1 MQTKHQWHPTRTP
14 VSLANGVRLAM
25 LGALIGA
32 GSPAQAAPENYTVD
46 SRHTFPVFE
55 VGHLGF
61 SLQRGRF
68 NQTSGKITLDRDGRT
83 GSVELT
89 IDAGSIDMGIEKW
102 DTHMKGED
110 FFNVQ
115 KYPTITFK
123 STKLLFEG
131 DKVVG
136 ADGDLTLLGVTK
148 PVKVVMSD
156 FGCGA
161 NPYNKKPLC
170 GGNATVS
177 VKRSEFGMT
186 YGLPNF
192 TDNVKIMIPV
202 EAFKD

>member
-1 MQTKHQWHPTRTP
+1 MQTQSRRNPTP
-14 VSLANGVRLAM
+14 SSAAKLAAVAALVCASL
-25 LGALIGA
+25 
-32 GSPAQAAPENYTVD
+32 PAAAAPESYTID

-68 NQTSGKITLDRDGRT
+68 NQTAGKITLDREART

-89 IDAGSIDMGIEKW
+89 IDAASIDMGIEKW

-115 KYPTITFK
+115 KYPTITYK

-136 ADGDLTLLGVTK
+136 AEGNLTLLGVTK
-148 PVKVVMSD
+148 PVKVSMSD

-170 GGNATVS
+170 GGNATVQI
-177 VKRSEFGMT
+177 KRSEFGMT
-186 YGLPNF
+186 YGIPNF
-192 TDNVKIMIPV
+192 TDDVKIVIPV